1 MMNWSTADALKV
13 YNLPYWGGGF
23 FHLDEQ
29 GRVVV
34 APDKRRPEHRV
45 ALVEIVD
52 MLRQQGLATPLLL
65 RFPDIIKSRVDG
77 LFNAFSQAIENYGY
91 EGEYQCVYPIKVNQQ
106 NQVIESI
113 ARAYSDK
120 PRLGLEAGSKPELL
134 AVLSHRHERGTVIVC
149 NGYKDRE
156 YVRHALLGS
165 VMGHHVYIVIE
176 KPSELELVLDEAARL
191 NIVPRIGVRAR
202 LAHQS
207 AGKWQASGG
216 EKSKFGLSAAQILR
230 LVERLRELDQLSI
243 LQLVH
248 FHLGSQ
254 IANIRDI
261 QSGIRECARFY
272 AELRSL
278 GAAIDVVDV
287 GGGLGVDYEGS
298 RSQSHCSANYSLR
311 EYANNAVW
319 GIGDVCREFNLP
331 YPTIISESGRAITA
345 HHAVLISNV
354 IGTEKVE
361 MRQLE
366 APASEAPL
374 LLQNMW
380 ESWQELDQEDPG
392 LLEILHDSVA
402 DLADVHTQYTMGFLT
417 LTERAWAEEL
427 HINLCLKVK
436 ELLNPVNR
444 QHRAMLDELNEKLA
458 DKCFVNFSLFQSLPD
473 AWGIDQIFPVMPL
486 SGLDRPPVRRGVIL
500 DITCDSDGVVDHYV
514 DGVGVESTLP
524 MPEFAADE
532 TCYMG
537 FFLVGAYQEI
547 LGDLHNLFGDTHSAD
562 VCIDEQGKPMITH
575 IIRGDNV
582 DNLLRYVNINPELI
596 RENYLRLAANPSL
609 DEKTRA
615 VLLAELEA
623 GLQGYAYLEE
633 DD

>member
-1 MMNWSTADALKV
+1 
-13 YNLPYWGGGF
+13 
-23 FHLDEQ
+23 
-29 GRVVV
+29 
-34 APDKRRPEHRV
+34 
-45 ALVEIVD
+45 
-52 MLRQQGLATPLLL
+52 
-65 RFPDIIKSRVDG
+65 
-77 LFNAFSQAIENYGY
+77 
-91 EGEYQCVYPIKVNQQ
+91 
-106 NQVIESI
+106 
-113 ARAYSDK
+113 
-120 PRLGLEAGSKPELL
+120 
-134 AVLSHRHERGTVIVC
+134 
-149 NGYKDRE
+149 
-156 YVRHALLGS
+156 
-165 VMGHHVYIVIE
+165 
-176 KPSELELVLDEAARL
+176 
-191 NIVPRIGVRAR
+191 
-202 LAHQS
+202 
-207 AGKWQASGG
+207 
-216 EKSKFGLSAAQILR
+216 
-230 LVERLRELDQLSI
+230 
-243 LQLVH
+243 
-248 FHLGSQ
+248 
-254 IANIRDI
+254 
-261 QSGIRECARFY
+261 
-272 AELRSL
+272 
-278 GAAIDVVDV
+278 
-287 GGGLGVDYEGS
+287 
-298 RSQSHCSANYSLR
+298 
-311 EYANNAVW
+311 
-319 GIGDVCREFNLP
+319 
-331 YPTIISESGRAITA
+331 
-345 HHAVLISNV
+345 
-354 IGTEKVE
+354 
-361 MRQLE
+361 
-366 APASEAPL
+366 
-374 LLQNMW
+374 
-380 ESWQELDQEDPG
+380 
-392 LLEILHDSVA
+392 
-402 DLADVHTQYTMGFLT
+402 MGFLT

-436 ELLNPVNR
+436 QLLNPVNR